1 MTTSWRRK
9 HSSQA
14 VPEATFSRSRLE
26 LMTQEML
33 LANFSREMHTNNSM
47 EAGRRADGRAT
58 VAPHEQM
65 QFISV
70 SFPHFNTLPGRLL
83 LGNPASLLHSCS
95 AFLLPPPQPS
105 RLHWGW
111 EEAWPHVLPAVCR
124 QRYCLF
130 ISTLKQVGAAQGGRW
145 ESRGHC
151 IFWGMASSAL
161 PVSFCILTLA
171 RAGIGSP

>member
-1 MTTSWRRK
+1 
-9 HSSQA
+9 
-14 VPEATFSRSRLE
+14 
-26 LMTQEML
+26 MTQEML

-95 AFLLPPPQPS
+95 AFLLPPPSALTAALGLGRGMTACAPS
-105 RLHWGW
+105 SLQAEILPLHQHSKTGRSCTRRKMR
-111 EEAWPHVLPAVCR
+111 V
-124 QRYCLF
+124 QR
-130 ISTLKQVGAAQGGRW
+130 TLHFLRHGELCSSCFLLHTDSGQGGYW
-145 ESRGHC
+145 
-151 IFWGMASSAL
+151 L
-161 PVSFCILTLA
+161 PIIQFFCLCGCHSVQATGILG
-171 RAGIGSP
+171 R